1 MADKIFVSQQRLA
14 YYDTK
19 LKAWVVAKDAQVLAD
34 AKAYAK
40 EYADGLAG
48 NYEAAG
54 SVATAQEALEALIAA
69 EEQRATGVEGGLAER
84 IGVVE
89 GDLGTV
95 ENLNTT
101 AKNDLVSAINEVRA
115 SVQAGGTA
123 AAITISTE
131 TTTDG
136 MLKSY
141 SLFQGENKVG
151 TIDIPKD
158 MVVES
163 GEVVVN
169 PEGQPEGTYI
179 KLVLANV
186 EAPLFINVA
195 SLVDI
200 YKAKAN
206 ATQIQITVDANTR
219 EISAAIVAGSV
230 GTAELADN
238 AVVTAKIA
246 DGNVTKAK
254 LSTAVQASLDKA
266 DAAAPQT
273 ALDAEIERATGAEA
287 KALADAKE
295 FATGLNT
302 AMNTRVEALEAIDH
316 DHANKA
322 ELDKFVEGDKA
333 KLDTTASKAHE
344 HANAEELA
352 KIASGDVAKWNAAEQ
367 NAKDFASGLVE
378 GIALGDIATNKAAIE
393 ALQGTHATDKAAVE
407 ARVKAIEDDYLKAA
421 DKTELTNAIGTAE
434 QNAKDFASGLVA
446 GVDLSGIAANAA
458 AIEALQGT
466 HATDKAALEKAIS
479 DLDASF
485 VEITEAQIDAMF
497 A

>member
-1 MADKIFVSQQRLA
+1 MAEKIFVSQQRLG
-14 YYDTK
+14 YYHGK
-19 LKAWVVAKDAQVLAD
+19 LITLAAAKDAAILA
-34 AKAYAK
+34 AAK
-40 EYADGLAG
+40 EHAEGYADGLAT

-54 SVATAQEALEALIAA
+54 SVATAQQALEALIAA
-69 EEQRATGVEGGLAER
+69 EKQRAEGVENGLLER
-84 IGVVE
+84 VGVVE
-89 GDLGTV
+89 GDLGDV
-95 ENLNTT
+95 EDLQTT
-101 AKNDLVSAINEVRA
+101 AKNDLVSAINEVRN
-115 SVQAGGTA
+115 SVAVGGTA
-123 AAITISTE
+123 AVVTMSTE
-131 TTTDG
+131 TTTEG
-136 MLKSY
+136 ALKSY
-141 SLFQGENKVG
+141 SLFQGENKIG

-163 GEVVVN
+163 GEVVTN
-169 PEGQPEGTYI
+169 PEGQAEGTYI

-186 EAPLFINVA
+186 AAPLYINVGT
-195 SLVDI
+195 LVDI
-200 YKAKAN
+200 YTAKAN
-206 ATQIQITVDANTR
+206 AAQVQVVIDTNTR
-219 EISAAIVAGSV
+219 EISASIVAGSI
-230 GTAELADN
+230 GTTELADN

-273 ALDAEIERATGAEA
+273 ALDAEIERAGKAEA
-287 KALADAKE
+287 KALEDAKE

-333 KLDTTASKAHE
+333 KLDDAVFKAHV
-344 HANAEELA
+344 HANADELA
-352 KIASGDVAKWNAAEQ
+352 KIADGDVAKWNA
-367 NAKDFASGLVE
+367 
-378 GIALGDIATNKAAIE
+378 
-393 ALQGTHATDKAAVE
+393 
-407 ARVKAIEDDYLKAA
+407 
-421 DKTELTNAIGTAE
+421 AE

-466 HATDKAALEKAIS
+466 HATDKAAVEGRVKVIEDDYLKAADKTELSNAITALEN
-479 DLDASF
+479 SF